1 MDHLT
6 KVIKKNVFQPFFPNT
21 DVYFTYLH
29 NVQKYSEEKHWS
41 EWTVKWFYDCFC
53 LFGAWQPQSP
63 FTCIVCKRSL
73 DTLFKVSKKSV

>member
-53 LFGAWQPQSP
+53 LFGA
-63 FTCIVCKRSL
+63 
-73 DTLFKVSKKSV
+73 